1 MFNVKHPSTGG
12 PDLWIERLRRWS
24 GLELDDDAVARLE
37 QYAAWLSTE
46 ALAAGG
52 IGPDEA
58 SRLWPR
64 HLADSLS
71 YAAVF
76 VGRQG
81 SALDIGSGVGLPGI
95 PLAIACPHLDMTLVD
110 RSGRRTALL
119 RRVVRILNLSTTR
132 VVEAD
137 VDAIDGNHDVIVAR
151 ASLPPE
157 QLFPRIRRLLA
168 TTGEAVMGLSRQTPP
183 DAAGLDTAAA
193 GHGLQT
199 EVVSIPPEV
208 LDSPAWLLRMT
219 HRE

>member
-12 PDLWIERLRRWS
+12 PDPWIERLRRWS
-24 GLELDDDAVARLE
+24 GLELDDEAIARLE
-37 QYAAWLSTE
+37 QYGVWLSTE
-46 ALAAGG
+46 ALEAGG
-52 IGPDEA
+52 IGPDET

-71 YAAVF
+71 YAGVF
-76 VGRQG
+76 VHRHG

-95 PLAIACPHLDMTLVD
+95 PLAIAYPDLEMTLLD
-110 RSGRRTALL
+110 RSGRRAALL
-119 RRVVRILNLSTTR
+119 RRVVRILGLPNAR

-137 VDAIDGNHDVIVAR
+137 IDQIEAHYDVIVAR

-157 QLFPRIRRLLA
+157 QAMPRIGRLLA
-168 TTGEAVMGLSRQTPP
+168 TGGEGVVGLSRQTPP
-183 DAAGLDTAAA
+183 DGARLEATAAR
-193 GHGLQT
+193 HGLVS
-199 EVVSIPPEV
+199 EVVSIPPGV